1 MPIDALFAG
10 PWGPLLIFVLRICD
24 VSLATLRMLLAVR
37 GVKAVAPVIGF
48 FEVLIWIFAVGNA
61 IKFIDSPLHL
71 IGYAAGFATGN
82 LVGMLIEEKMAFG
95 MANVRVVSRFG
106 GVELAEALRER
117 GFGVTEYAG
126 HGREGRVEVLD
137 AVLRRRD
144 LPVVFQEVRV
154 WDPEAF
160 VTVQE
165 PRMIQRGWLLH
176 KRRK

>member
-1 MPIDALFAG
+1 MEALLSSA
-10 PWGPLLIFVLRICD
+10 WGPLVIFCLRIVD

-37 GVKAVAPVIGF
+37 GIKLVAPLIGF
-48 FEVLIWIFAVGNA
+48 FEVLIWVLAVGA
-61 IKFIDSPLHL
+61 VIQHLDSPLHL
-71 IGYAAGFATGN
+71 VGYAGGFAAGTYIG
-82 LVGMLIEEKMAFG
+82 LMLEERMAFG
-95 MANVRVVSRFG
+95 MATVRVVSRYG

-117 GFGVTEYAG
+117 GFGVTEFAG
-126 HGREGRVEVLD
+126 QGREGKVEVVD

-144 LPVVFQEVRV
+144 VPQVLREVDF

-165 PRMIQRGWLLH
+165 PKSIRRGWLLQ

>member
-1 MPIDALFAG
+1 MEALLASA
-10 PWGPLLIFVLRICD
+10 WGPLLIFCLRIVD

-37 GVKAVAPVIGF
+37 GMKMIAPVIGF
-48 FEVLIWIFAVGNA
+48 FEVMIWVLAVGTV
-61 IKFIDSPLHL
+61 IRHLDSPLHL
-71 IGYAAGFATGN
+71 FGYAGGFATGT
-82 LVGMLIEEKMAFG
+82 LLGLMLEERMAFG
-95 MANVRVVSRFG
+95 MASLRVVSRYG

-117 GFGVTEYAG
+117 GFGVTEFSG
-126 HGREGRVEVLD
+126 QGREGKVEVLD

-144 LPVVFQEVRV
+144 LPQALREVDL

-165 PRMIQRGWLLH
+165 PKAIRRGWLLQ